1 MQNILVHQETDK
13 FKVSWEM
20 SQTVHQPSLGQ
31 TSPPHIRERIKDNKN
46 AKIKKIKPTN
56 KHQRPL
62 RKELSSLSVSEMLK
76 LIYQSDQILYYCKS

>member
-31 TSPPHIRERIKDNKN
+31 TSTPHIRERIKDNKN
-46 AKIKKIKPTN
+46 AKIQIQKNQTYKQTPKASVKTIK
-56 KHQRPL
+56 QFVRF
-62 RKELSSLSVSEMLK
+62 
-76 LIYQSDQILYYCKS
+76 

>member
-46 AKIKKIKPTN
+46 AKIQIQKNSNLQTN
-56 KHQRPL
+56 TKGL
-62 RKELSSLSVSEMLK
+62 CEKN
-76 LIYQSDQILYYCKS
+76 

>member
-46 AKIKKIKPTN
+46 AKIQIQTKSNLQTNTKGLCKKN
-56 KHQRPL
+56 
-62 RKELSSLSVSEMLK
+62 
-76 LIYQSDQILYYCKS
+76 

>member
-1 MQNILVHQETDK
+1 MYLLMQNILVHQETDK

-46 AKIKKIKPTN
+46 AKIQIQTN
-56 KHQRPL
+56 SNLQTNTKGL
-62 RKELSSLSVSEMLK
+62 CEKN
-76 LIYQSDQILYYCKS
+76 

>member
-46 AKIKKIKPTN
+46 VKIRIQTN
-56 KHQRPL
+56 SNLQTNTKGL
-62 RKELSSLSVSEMLK
+62 CENN
-76 LIYQSDQILYYCKS
+76 

>member
-1 MQNILVHQETDK
+1 MYLLMQNILVHQETDK

-46 AKIKKIKPTN
+46 AKIQIQKIQTHKQTP
-56 KHQRPL
+56 KAFAKRI
-62 RKELSSLSVSEMLK
+62 K
-76 LIYQSDQILYYCKS
+76 

>member
-46 AKIKKIKPTN
+46 VKIQIQTN
-56 KHQRPL
+56 
-62 RKELSSLSVSEMLK
+62 
-76 LIYQSDQILYYCKS
+76 